1 MRCLGS
7 PRRAEDGEGIAPR
20 GISPVV
26 SGSLGKP
33 VKLRP
38 ASWSWGGRPSR
49 HLSRLLGLSRAGS
62 RSSCRAFL
70 ARRCRA
76 RGRRGCARRIASV
89 DAAVPGA
96 HNLSTLF
103 LIVQSKCFECSSPNC
118 ELGRISRSD
127 FSMPKPAHCTYSI
140 HAFPFVCVLYTRCIC
155 ILCKL

>member
-62 RSSCRAFL
+62 RGQVAALSLRDGAARAAAAA
-70 ARRCRA
+70 ARGASHQSTQQCRA
-76 RGRRGCARRIASV
+76 RTIYQRCSLLYSQNVSNVRVRIANW
-89 DAAVPGA
+89 AAFP
-96 HNLSTLF
+96 
-103 LIVQSKCFECSSPNC
+103 
-118 ELGRISRSD
+118 GRISACRNLRTAPIRYMHSCVYYTD
-127 FSMPKPAHCTYSI
+127 I
-140 HAFPFVCVLYTRCIC
+140 HTLHLYTM
-155 ILCKL
+155 